1 MRSMT
6 ARIFLLFFA
15 LGLCA
20 LISYDIT
27 KVVRTGIAH
36 GRTGTIRR
44 AARPEAFRL
53 YLIADAFGLALCLGI
68 AIWAIAGRG

>member
-1 MRSMT
+1 MT
-6 ARIFLLFFA
+6 SRIFLLIIA

-27 KVVRTGIAH
+27 KAVRTGVAR

-44 AARPEAFRL
+44 ATRPEAFRL
-53 YLIADAFGLALCLGI
+53 YVIVDTLALALSLGI
-68 AIWAIAGRG
+68 AIWALAGNG